1 MYLIDTNVLSE
12 MRRPRP
18 NPAVARWIA
27 VTPDDTLFVSVVTL
41 GELQAGVEMTRER
54 DPAKAS
60 EIEGWIDALAAT
72 QNILPMTGTI
82 FRKWTQLMH
91 NRPPHLIEDA
101 MIAAT
106 ALVQGLTVATRNLRD
121 FDRLGVA
128 TFNPFDSAR

>member
-1 MYLIDTNVLSE
+1 VYLIDTNVLSE

-18 NPAVARWIA
+18 NPAVAHWIA
-27 VTPDDTLFVSVVTL
+27 TTPDELLFVSVVTL
-41 GELQAGVEMTRER
+41 GDLQAGVEMTREQ

-82 FRKWTQLMH
+82 FRKWAQLMH
-91 NRPPHLIEDA
+91 KRPAHLIEDA

-106 ALVQGLTVATRNLRD
+106 ALVHGLTVATRNLRD

-128 TFNPFDSAR
+128 TFNPFDPAR